1 MNLFITGGSGFVG
14 TNLLLESNFLKKF
27 KKIYCL
33 TRKKNIKDV
42 NKKIIWITGN
52 LNSNLTKYFKK
63 SDCLLHM
70 AAHSANRPYD
80 NLYNCFKWNCLS
92 SMNLI
97 EKAFNEGIKKFIIIG
112 TYHEYGFA
120 GQLHKNKKT
129 STKSFCLPLST
140 YALSKSFFFQ
150 TIFSWSLGKDVSIKY
165 LRLPHVFGEGE
176 LKTRLWPQI
185 KENKLKKIAINNPN
199 FMTNFINIKK
209 LTKKLNNYIDFKN
222 IKKNF
227 FEIKNVLDK
236 DMSLYNFAIK
246 EKKSLNSKVKI
257 IKSTDRKNLWKF
269 LIPKNDKFL
278 IKIK

>member
-97 EKAFNEGIKKFIIIG
+97 ERAFNEGIKKFIIIG

>member
-1 MNLFITGGSGFVG
+1 MNLFITGASGFVG

-33 TRKKNIKDV
+33 TRKKNNKDI

-80 NLYNCFKWNCLS
+80 NLYNCFKWNCLNS
-92 SMNLI
+92 IKLI
-97 EKAFNEGIKKFIIIG
+97 DMAFKAGIKKYIIMG

-120 GQLHKNKKT
+120 GQFYKNKKT
-129 STKSFCLPLST
+129 STKSFCLPIST

-165 LRLPHVFGEGE
+165 LRLPHVFGEGKI
-176 LKTRLWPQI
+176 KTRLWPQI
-185 KENKLKKIAINNPN
+185 KANKLKKIRINNPN

-209 LTKKLNNYIDFKN
+209 LTKKLNNYIDFRK

-246 EKKSLNSKVKI
+246 EKIFLKSDVEIVKSAA
-257 IKSTDRKNLWKF
+257 KKNLWKF
-269 LIPKNDKFL
+269 LIPKNDKLL

>member
-1 MNLFITGGSGFVG
+1 M
-14 TNLLLESNFLKKF
+14 
-27 KKIYCL
+27 
-33 TRKKNIKDV
+33 
-42 NKKIIWITGN
+42 
-52 LNSNLTKYFKK
+52 
-63 SDCLLHM
+63 
-70 AAHSANRPYD
+70 
-80 NLYNCFKWNCLS
+80 LYQS
-92 SMNLI
+92 
-97 EKAFNEGIKKFIIIG
+97 
-112 TYHEYGFA
+112 H
-120 GQLHKNKKT
+120 
-129 STKSFCLPLST
+129 
-140 YALSKSFFFQ
+140 FFFQ

>member
-42 NKKIIWITGN
+42 NKKIIWINGN

-185 KENKLKKIAINNPN
+185 KENKLKKIVINNPN

>member
-1 MNLFITGGSGFVG
+1 
-14 TNLLLESNFLKKF
+14 
-27 KKIYCL
+27 
-33 TRKKNIKDV
+33 
-42 NKKIIWITGN
+42 
-52 LNSNLTKYFKK
+52 
-63 SDCLLHM
+63 M

-97 EKAFNEGIKKFIIIG
+97 ERAFNEGIKKYIIIG

-165 LRLPHVFGEGE
+165 LRLPHVFGDGE

-185 KENKLKKIAINNPN
+185 KANKLKKIKINNPN

-209 LTKKLNNYIDFKN
+209 LSKKLSNYIDFRK

-227 FEIKNVLDK
+227 FETINVLDK

>member
-33 TRKKNIKDV
+33 KKKKNIKDV
-42 NKKIIWITGN
+42 NKKIIWINGN

>member
-14 TNLLLESNFLKKF
+14 TNLLLESNFLKKS
-27 KKIYCL
+27 KKMYCL

-42 NKKIIWITGN
+42 NKKIIWINGN

-97 EKAFNEGIKKFIIIG
+97 ERAFNEGIKKFIIIG

-129 STKSFCLPLST
+129 STTSFCLPLST
-140 YALSKSFFFQ
+140 FALSKSFFFQ

-185 KENKLKKIAINNPN
+185 KENKLKKIVINNPN

>member
-42 NKKIIWITGN
+42 NKKIIWINGN

-97 EKAFNEGIKKFIIIG
+97 ERAFNEGIKKFIIIG

-185 KENKLKKIAINNPN
+185 KENKLKKIVINNPN

-269 LIPKNDKFL
+269 FIPKNDKFL

>member
-52 LNSNLTKYFKK
+52 LNSNLPKYFKK

-185 KENKLKKIAINNPN
+185 KENKLKKIVINNPN

>member
-33 TRKKNIKDV
+33 TRKKNIKDL

-52 LNSNLTKYFKK
+52 LNSNLTKYFKT

-70 AAHSANRPYD
+70 AAHSATRPYD

-97 EKAFNEGIKKFIIIG
+97 ERAFNEGIKKFIIIG

-185 KENKLKKIAINNPN
+185 KENKLKKIVINNPN

>member
-42 NKKIIWITGN
+42 NKKIIWINGN

>member
-1 MNLFITGGSGFVG
+1 MNLFITGASGFVG
-14 TNLLLESNFLKKF
+14 TNLLLNNDFLKKF

-33 TRKKNIKDV
+33 TRKKNNKNI

-52 LNSNLTKYFKK
+52 LNSNLNRYFKK

-70 AAHSANRPYD
+70 AAHSTNRPYD
-80 NLYNCFKWNCLS
+80 NLYNCIKWNCLNS
-92 SMNLI
+92 INLI
-97 EKAFNEGIKKFIIIG
+97 DRAFNEGIKKYIIIG

-140 YALSKSFFFQ
+140 YALSKSFFYQ
-150 TIFSWSLGKDVSIKY
+150 TIFSWSLGKNVSIKY
-165 LRLPHVFGEGE
+165 LRLPHVFGDGE

-185 KENKLKKIAINNPN
+185 KANKLKKIKINNPN

-209 LTKKLNNYIDFKN
+209 LSKKLNNYIDFRK

-227 FEIKNVLDK
+227 FETINVLDK

-246 EKKSLNSKVKI
+246 EKKFLKSNVKI
-257 IKSTDRKNLWKF
+257 IKSTNKKSLWKF
-269 LIPKNDKFL
+269 LIPKNDKFS